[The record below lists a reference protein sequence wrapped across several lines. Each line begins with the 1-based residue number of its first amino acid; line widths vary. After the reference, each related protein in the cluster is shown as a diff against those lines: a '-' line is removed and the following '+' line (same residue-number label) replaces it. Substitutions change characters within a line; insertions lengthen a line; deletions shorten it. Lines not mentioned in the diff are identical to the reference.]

1 MDINLTLPT
10 LESEHLVLRPL
21 RRSDARTL
29 LALLQQPGVARWW
42 GAYDDERIERD
53 FYDPAWAYTYLI
65 VVGDTAA
72 GVLQFHEVPDPDYK
86 SAGVDITLGEAYRDR
101 GLGTEALR
109 TLIAYLIDERGHH
122 RVTIDPAT
130 DNPRAIHTY
139 EKVGFR
145 PVGVMR
151 KYERNIAGEWHD
163 SLLMDLLAEEFERP
177 EGTRGPDSAT
187 S

>member
-10 LESEHLVLRPL
+10 LIAERLILRPL

-29 LALLQQPGVARWW
+29 LALLRQPGVARWW
-42 GAYDDERIERD
+42 GAYDAAKIERD

-65 VVGDTAA
+65 LVGEDVA

-86 SAGVDITLGEAYRDR
+86 SAGVDITLGEEYQDR

-109 TLIAYLIDERGHH
+109 TLIAYLIDGRGHH
-122 RVTIDPAT
+122 RLTIDPAT
-130 DNPRAIHTY
+130 ENARAIHTY

-151 KYERNIAGEWHD
+151 KYERDASGAWHD
-163 SLLMDLLAEEFERP
+163 GLLMDLLAEEFERTAP
-177 EGTRGPDSAT
+177 AKDS
-187 S
+187 